1 VSGRQLRAT
10 EIERERLLAI
20 VRLEPPRLAVT
31 AARDLAESG
40 IRAIEFSLAGAGGL
54 DALRS
59 AASELAATTLVGAGT
74 VRTVSDAERAV
85 DAGACYLV
93 SPHLAWEVSAW
104 AREHDVLHIPG
115 AFSPTEVAAALD
127 AGAPLLKLFPAG
139 QAGPDYVRDLLKPF
153 PEARFVA
160 TGGIHL
166 DNAQA
171 FLDAGAAA
179 LAVGGSLAGARDR
192 VSLAR
197 RYLEAVRETR
207 RDIAGE

>member
-1 VSGRQLRAT
+1 LRAK

-20 VRLEPPRLAVT
+20 VRLEPSRAAVT
-31 AARDLAESG
+31 AARELAEAG
-40 IRAIEFSLAGAGGL
+40 IRAIEFSLAAEGGL
-54 DALRS
+54 AALR
-59 AASELAATTLVGAGT
+59 AAVSELAATTLIGAGT

-93 SPHLAWEVSAW
+93 SPHLAREVSTW
-104 AREHDVLHIPG
+104 ARERDVLHIPG

-127 AGAPLLKLFPAG
+127 AGGPLVKLFPAG

-153 PEARFVA
+153 PEARLVA

-166 DNAQA
+166 GNARA
-171 FLDAGAAA
+171 FWDAGAAA

-192 VSLAR
+192 AEVAR
-197 RYLEAVRETR
+197 RYLEAVRATR
-207 RDIAGE
+207 QELRTLQ

>member
-1 VSGRQLRAT
+1 MSDRQLRAK

-20 VRLEPPRLAVT
+20 VRLEPARLAVT
-31 AARDLAESG
+31 AARQLVENG
-40 IRAIEFSLAGAGGL
+40 IGAIEFSLATEGGL
-54 DALRS
+54 DALRA
-59 AASELAATTLVGAGT
+59 AASELGATKLIGAGT

-93 SPHLAWEVSAW
+93 SPHLAWDVSAW

-127 AGAPLLKLFPAG
+127 AGEPLVKLFPAG

-153 PEARFVA
+153 PEARLVA
-160 TGGIHL
+160 TGGIHP
-166 DNAQA
+166 DNARA

-179 LAVGGSLAGARDR
+179 LAVGSSLAGARDR
-192 VSLAR
+192 ASLTR
-197 RYLEAVRETR
+197 RYLEVVRETR
-207 RDIAGE
+207 QDRCY

>member
-1 VSGRQLRAT
+1 MSVRQLRAK
-10 EIERERLLAI
+10 EIERARLVAI
-20 VRLEPPRLAVT
+20 VRLEPTRLAVR
-31 AARDLAESG
+31 AARQLAENG
-40 IRAIEFSLAGAGGL
+40 IGAIEFSLATEGAL
-54 DALRS
+54 DALR
-59 AASELAATTLVGAGT
+59 AAAPELAATTLIGAGT

-127 AGAPLLKLFPAG
+127 AGEPLVKLFPAG

-153 PEARFVA
+153 PEARLVA
-160 TGGIHL
+160 TGGIRL
-166 DNAQA
+166 DNARA

-179 LAVGGSLAGARDR
+179 LAVGSSLAGAGDR
-192 VSLAR
+192 ASLTR
-197 RYLEAVRETR
+197 RYLEVVRETQQDR
-207 RDIAGE
+207 C

>member
-1 VSGRQLRAT
+1 VSDRQLRAK

-20 VRLEPPRLAVT
+20 VRLEPARLAVT
-31 AARDLAESG
+31 AARQLVENG
-40 IRAIEFSLAGAGGL
+40 IGAIEFSLATEGGL
-54 DALRS
+54 DALRA
-59 AASELAATTLVGAGT
+59 AASELGATKLIGAGT

-93 SPHLAWEVSAW
+93 SPHLAWDVSAW

-127 AGAPLLKLFPAG
+127 AGEPLVKLFPAG

-153 PEARFVA
+153 PEARLVA
-160 TGGIHL
+160 TGGIHP
-166 DNAQA
+166 DNARA

-179 LAVGGSLAGARDR
+179 LAVGSSLAGARDR
-192 VSLAR
+192 ASLTR
-197 RYLEAVRETR
+197 RYLEVVRETR
-207 RDIAGE
+207 QDRCY